1 MTLFAV
7 SSMLQNSARAENG
20 STTLS
25 RKRSD
30 SKSITLTNSSNYTKD
45 IIMTDRRAIEVLEE
59 CAELMRAKGK
69 AYNRVPQAEYY
80 PHGVLSIWTMMHQK
94 MTRLKSLMDHDGE
107 NQYESMEDSARDLI
121 NYTAFLIEFM
131 EGKMDGQ

>member
-1 MTLFAV
+1 MTLFAI
-7 SSMLQNSARAENG
+7 SSMLQNTAHAEHG

-45 IIMTDRRAIEVLEE
+45 ITMTDRRAIEVLEE
-59 CAELMRAKGK
+59 CADLMRAKGK

-94 MTRLKSLMDHDGE
+94 MTRMKSLMDHDGD

>member
-1 MTLFAV
+1 MEKN
-7 SSMLQNSARAENG
+7 M
-20 STTLS
+20 
-25 RKRSD
+25 
-30 SKSITLTNSSNYTKD
+30 SKNE
-45 IIMTDRRAIEVLEE
+45 RRAIEVLEE
-59 CAELMRAKGK
+59 CADLMRAKGQ

-94 MTRLKSLMDHDGE
+94 MTRLKSLMDHDGD

>member
-1 MTLFAV
+1 M
-7 SSMLQNSARAENG
+7 S
-20 STTLS
+20 
-25 RKRSD
+25 
-30 SKSITLTNSSNYTKD
+30 
-45 IIMTDRRAIEVLEE
+45 DRRAIEVLEE

-94 MTRLKSLMDHDGE
+94 MTRMKSLMDHDGE

-121 NYTAFLIEFM
+121 NYTAFLIEYM
-131 EGKMDGQ
+131 EGKMDGQSEEV

>member
-7 SSMLQNSARAENG
+7 SSMLRYTARAVNG